1 VLTRGTTHAISR
13 VARLELAD
21 PRLEAERQADLVPA
35 GEEHLLAERV
45 DIEAVLD
52 AVGRRHCLRL
62 EPGPDLL
69 EHGLR
74 CGHEGR
80 PPGGRLL
87 GAPGHLNYKSLS
99 YGGWTMSFGASR
111 SRGARCYV

>member
-1 VLTRGTTHAISR
+1 MLSRRPTSPTAAGSGTRAAFVEQMAVH
-13 VARLELAD
+13 V
-21 PRLEAERQADLVPA
+21 
-35 GEEHLLAERV
+35 EEHVSPGPLGHDV
-45 DIEAVLD
+45 
-52 AVGRRHCLRL
+52 
-62 EPGPDLL
+62 PGPDLL

-80 PPGGRLL
+80 PPGGRVP

-99 YGGWTMSFGASR
+99 YRRWNMSFGASR